1 MVIDNRAN
9 RIFSNVIPTPDPRH
23 SKRVAAALVATFA
36 FVEIGNIGSLAS
48 AAEYT
53 YTDGENDATAYILT
67 EDSGFVTD
75 VGGNITATQSGT
87 IDLST
92 FVGTFDTIDATD
104 LLTVTG
110 TISGGGSIIKTGDG
124 TLNVSGVNDFTG
136 GVIFEEGIFDLSGSG
151 VISGSARGFTIEGTA
166 LVINNSGLIEG
177 LGGSNSSFNADAAI
191 RIDAADGTVIN
202 NLFGAT
208 ITGNAHGIV
217 TQAGDVAVNTTI
229 NNDGTITGNN
239 NDGIR
244 LIGGGTVINSGTIE
258 GLNDNPRGTDGVSA
272 FLWDSSTPIDPLV
285 GVGFV
290 DNQSGGIITGLRFG
304 VSFGPGGTVQNDGAI
319 SGGAA
324 GVALRSS
331 VGDPTT
337 VALVT
342 NSGTINQT
350 SVDGSGISGLP
361 DFTQAAGVSISQQ
374 TGAPDFTTAQ
384 IDNSGTISGV
394 RKGVQ
399 VSANGVVVNNSGL
412 IEGLGGSDW
421 IIDPD
426 AAIKIDVADGTVINN
441 LFGGTISG
449 FEHGIV
455 TGAFDVTTNTTINNA
470 GTIIGNNNDGVRLIG
485 GGTVVNSGTIQGLID
500 DGSRGTDGV
509 SIFLMDSSTPI
520 DLLVGAGFVN
530 NQLGASISG
539 VRFGTN
545 LGPGGTVQNDGI
557 ISGGA
562 GGVALQSLVGYPA
575 TVALV
580 TNTGTINQTSIDG
593 TGISGLPDFTQAA
606 AVQISQQTGEPDFTT
621 AQIDNTGTISGV
633 RKGVL
638 VNANGVVINNSGLIE
653 GLGEDYS
660 NSNPDAAIKI
670 DAADG
675 TVINNMFGGTITGTT
690 FGIVTAM
697 LDVARNTTVNN
708 DGTII
713 GVNNDGIRLI
723 GGGAIINSGTI
734 EGHDPLALGGS
745 AGDGVSAFHWNLGIP
760 FDPLIGSGFLDN
772 QSSGVISGERHG
784 VIFGPG
790 GTVLNAGT
798 ITGGASGVLIQGL
811 DPALIDQFAFVTNTG
826 SIFATNT
833 SDTGAVL
840 SLANELDGSTVTN
853 SGLLQG
859 NFDGVR
865 TFSSLTLVNTATGVI
880 QSDLDGN
887 FTGVAIRTAVAG
899 EEAFGGP
906 TQNFDDYIEN
916 NGTIH
921 GDVILGLGTDTLIN
935 NGFIGSIVD
944 LGAGND
950 SITNNGDIEGSL
962 LLGDGD
968 DSITNNGYI
977 DGSLLLG
984 DGDDTLVFV
993 AGSTISGGVDGGD
1006 GEDEVV
1012 LEDNPDDPEA
1022 IVDGSMFEEFEDLS
1036 VMEGSTVDLVFSGEN
1051 PFGSIEVIGS
1061 VLMLDHSVPLVSDIL
1076 VGSGGTINFEGDGH
1090 PGFSIGT
1097 ASVFGNVTFAEGS
1110 SFDVNISVNGAADQ
1124 LNVSGSILIEG
1135 GTTVNVSTLQEN
1147 PKFAGI
1153 KEYTLLTATDNISGS
1168 FTTITAPGKVIF
1180 PLLVH
1185 SPNEV
1190 ILKVGKLGS
1199 IFSPSALSGNQSAI
1213 AGLLDGLDPSEG
1225 VGVDTMIEIFMTL
1238 ASEKDRQ
1245 ALLDQ
1250 MAGGGVTDLDNSSLS
1265 TTSGT
1270 NFSINSHLNEAR
1282 RQGPADGAS
1291 RCPAACIPGGYRSN
1305 SLSSF
1310 QSLQVQGAGGT
1321 SWFQSRVSMGA
1332 YGGSRGYMDPESAGG
1347 AMISL
1352 EGGFDTWIGS
1362 DILVGITYGISRT
1375 RGRALT
1381 DDTRGDAKYSHVG
1394 AYFAVNLPANFYN
1407 NTIFTQSSG
1416 DMENRREYEVGNF
1429 DFSPRAEVNNQTDS
1443 IYSEI
1448 GRDLS
1453 VLGFFVQPFSA
1464 LQRTHVARDPFV
1476 EKGILDLAFD
1486 QDHLTSL
1493 HGSLGFRF
1501 NRDSATAQGL
1511 KIQPGGHFRFI
1522 HEFGSARLLRPTSVH
1537 VSGAGAQDA
1546 TIFTHPGFENAFIAG
1561 GGLEISKGDR
1571 TRFSLDYNGFYS
1583 GEYRIHSMMARLAQS
1598 F

>member
-9 RIFSNVIPTPDPRH
+9 RIFTNIVPTPDPRRL
-23 SKRVAAALVATFA
+23 KRVAAALVATFT
-36 FVEIGNIGSLAS
+36 FVEIGNIGLPAS
-48 AAEYT
+48 ASENT

-67 EDSGFVTD
+67 EDSGFVTE

-92 FVGTFDTIDATD
+92 FIGTFNTIDATD

-110 TISGGGSIIKTGDG
+110 IISGSGSIIKTGDG
-124 TLNVSGVNDFTG
+124 TLNVSGNNDFTG
-136 GVIFEEGIFDLSGSG
+136 GVIFEGGIFDLSGSG
-151 VISGSARGFTIEGTA
+151 VISGSARGFTIEGNA

-177 LGGSNSSFNADAAI
+177 LGGSVSSFNADAAI
-191 RIDAADGTVIN
+191 RIDAADGTTIN
-202 NLFGAT
+202 NLVGGS
-208 ITGNAHGIV
+208 ITGFAHGIV
-217 TQAGDVAVNTTI
+217 TQAGDIALNTTI
-229 NNDGTITGNN
+229 NNEGTITGIN
-239 NDGIR
+239 NDGAR
-244 LIGGGTVINSGTIE
+244 LIGGGAVVNSGSIQ
-258 GLNDNPRGTDGVSA
+258 GLNDDGIRGTDGVSA
-272 FLWDSSTPIDPLV
+272 FLWDESTPIDLLV

-290 DNQSGGIITGLRFG
+290 DNQFGGTITGLRFG
-304 VSFGPGGTVQNDGAI
+304 VSFGPGGTVQNDGSI
-319 SGGAA
+319 SGGAS
-324 GVALRSS
+324 GVTLRSF
-331 VGDPTT
+331 VGGPST

-342 NSGTINQT
+342 NSGTISQT
-350 SVDGSGISGLP
+350 SVDGTGISGLQ
-361 DFTQAAGVSISQQ
+361 DFTQAAGVSIFQQ
-374 TGAPDFTTAQ
+374 IGAPDFTTAQ

-399 VSANGVVVNNSGL
+399 VSANGVVINNSGQ
-412 IEGLGGSDW
+412 IVSLGGGDW

-441 LFGGTISG
+441 LFGGAITG

-455 TGAFDVTTNTTINNA
+455 TAAFDVTANTTVNNA
-470 GTIIGNNNDGVRLIG
+470 GTITGNNNDGVRLIG
-485 GGTVVNSGTIQGLID
+485 GGTVVNSGTIQGLVD
-500 DGSRGTDGV
+500 DGARGTDGV
-509 SIFLMDSSTPI
+509 SIFLMESSTPF

-530 NQLGASISG
+530 NQLLGSISG

-545 LGPGGTVQNDGI
+545 LGPGGTVQNDGT

-562 GGVALQSLVGYPA
+562 AGVALSSSIGYPA

-580 TNTGTINQTSIDG
+580 TNSGTINQTSIDG
-593 TGISGLPDFTQAA
+593 GGISGLPDFTHAAGVSIFQQAG
-606 AVQISQQTGEPDFTT
+606 AVDYTT
-621 AQIDNTGTISGV
+621 AQIDNSGTISGV
-633 RKGVL
+633 RKGVH
-638 VNANGVVINNSGLIE
+638 VGANGVVINNSGWIE
-653 GLGEDYS
+653 GLGEDYFS
-660 NSNPDAAIKI
+660 SSSDAAIKI

-675 TVINNMFGGTITGTT
+675 TVINNLFGATITGTT
-690 FGIVTAM
+690 FGIVTAA

-713 GVNNDGIRLI
+713 GVNDDGVRLI
-723 GGGAIINSGTI
+723 GGGTIINSGTI
-734 EGHDPLALGGS
+734 EGHDPLAHGGS

-772 QSSGVISGERHG
+772 QTGGNISGDRHG

-798 ITGGASGVLIQGL
+798 ITGGASGVVIQGD
-811 DPALIDQFAFVTNTG
+811 DPALIDQLAFVTNTG
-826 SIFATNT
+826 SIFATNI
-833 SDTGAVL
+833 SDAGAVL
-840 SLANELDGSTVTN
+840 SLTNKLDGSTVTN

-865 TFSSLTLVNTATGVI
+865 TFSSLTLLNTATGVI
-880 QSDLDGN
+880 QSDFDANL
-887 FTGVAIRTAVAG
+887 TGVAIRTAVAG

-950 SITNNGDIEGSL
+950 SITNNGDIDGSL

-968 DSITNNGYI
+968 DS
-977 DGSLLLG
+977 
-984 DGDDTLVFV
+984 LVFV
-993 AGSTISGGVDGGD
+993 AGSTISDGVDGGA

-1022 IVDGSMFEEFEDLS
+1022 IVDGSLFEEFEDLS
-1036 VMEGSTVDLVFSGEN
+1036 VMEGSTVDLMFSGEN
-1051 PFGSIEVIGS
+1051 PFGSIEAIGS
-1061 VLMLDHSVPLVSDIL
+1061 VLLLDHSIPLVSDIL
-1076 VGSGGTINFEGDGH
+1076 VGLDGTINFEGDGH

-1097 ASVFGNVTFAEGS
+1097 ANVLGNVTFAEGS
-1110 SFDVNISVNGAADQ
+1110 NFDVNISVNGAADQ
-1124 LNVSGSILIEG
+1124 LNVNGSILIEG
-1135 GTTVNVSTLQEN
+1135 GATVNVSTLQEN

-1153 KEYTLLTATDNISGS
+1153 KEYILLTATGNIDGS
-1168 FTTITAPGKVIF
+1168 FTTITAPAKVVF

-1282 RQGPADGAS
+1282 RQGPANGVS
-1291 RCPAACIPGGYRSN
+1291 RCLAACMPGGYQSN

-1310 QSLQVQGAGGT
+1310 QSLQVQAAGGT

-1332 YGGSRGYMDPESAGG
+1332 YGGSRGYMDPENAGG
-1347 AMISL
+1347 AMTSV
-1352 EGGFDTWIGS
+1352 EGGFDAWIGS

-1394 AYFAVNLPANFYN
+1394 AYFAANLPTNFYN

-1416 DMENRREYEVGNF
+1416 DMESRREYEVGEF
-1429 DFSPRAEVNNQTDS
+1429 DFSRRMEVNNRTDS

-1448 GRDLS
+1448 GRDMS
-1453 VLGFFVQPFSA
+1453 VLGFFVQPFTA

-1486 QDHLTSL
+1486 QDDLTSL

-1501 NRDSATAQGL
+1501 NGEFATTRDLT
-1511 KIQPGGHFRFI
+1511 IRPGGHFRFI
-1522 HEFGSARLLRPTSVH
+1522 HEFGSARLPRPTTVH

-1546 TIFTHPGFENAFIAG
+1546 TIFTHPGFENAFIVG
-1561 GGLEISKGDR
+1561 GGLEISKGDHM
-1571 TRFSLDYNGFYS
+1571 RFNLDYNGFYS
-1583 GEYRIHSMMARLAQS
+1583 GEYRIHGMMARLALS